1 MQAPQRMQ
9 RRVAA
14 TSWSAKIRERPLSRI
29 TRWTSPGPSF
39 SPGPGGPLMR
49 FRCVDT
55 GWPVAERV
63 RTVRIG
69 ATSSSFSTTFSMPM
83 RAMWTGG
90 TWVDIRPFPSFST
103 RTSVPVSATAMF
115 TPERPASASKNF
127 FRSTRR
133 AVAVRASTSSVYSA
147 PRIFSPKSRAICC
160 RLLWIA
166 GMMMCEGVSPS
177 SWMMYSPR
185 SLSRLSTPFFSRKS
199 FRCISSDTIDLPFTR
214 RVAPR
219 ARRIPR
225 TISFAS
231 SMVSA
236 QWTRMPFAV
245 QRASSASRSS
255 GSFASVRARIEAAR
269 SRSAFHS
276 AGSGNWAARLAMRPS
291 IARRKF
297 ARRLGSAS
305 AFDDEAWKSV
315 WPVSGLTGPLP
326 EELGEVHRS
335 RRGAGLLQRPADVQ
349 EAGGV
354 GGEDRRSAG
363 RHDVGDLVG
372 HHRSGDVG
380 VADREG
386 ASEAAALA
394 LPLERDDRDV
404 RKLRQERLG
413 LRLEAHL
420 AKAVT
425 RRMPRHCRLF
435 ASIGEAHVEDVDE
448 ELRQL
453 VDARREGDGLRVL
466 GRSLEKVRVMVLH
479 HPGARSGRYDHGKGF
494 WKEGHLSARHGP
506 GLLVIAAV
514 VCRLRAAG
522 LAPGKDDA
530 DALAFQ
536 ELDSRQPGLGEKE
549 IHDAGSEEIDGFGL
563 HGSVL
568 PANEA
573 SRISIGCA
581 MGSVAPRS
589 PRSLLSWSVQPGFA
603 LARRSGF
610 VASTFSAFLRPISS
624 EDSGATDR
632 K

>member
-39 SPGPGGPLMR
+39 SPGPRGPLMR
-49 FRCVDT
+49 FRYVDT

-69 ATSSSFSTTFSMPM
+69 ATSSSFSTTFSIPM

-90 TWVDIRPFPSFST
+90 TCVDIRPFPSFST

-115 TPERPASASKNF
+115 TPDTPASASKNF
-127 FRSTRR
+127 RRSTRR

-231 SMVSA
+231 SVVSA
-236 QWTRMPFAV
+236 QWTRMPFAA
-245 QRASSASRSS
+245 QRVSSASRSS
-255 GSFASVRARIEAAR
+255 GSFASVRARIEAA
-269 SRSAFHS
+269 SERSASHS

-297 ARRLGSAS
+297 ALRLGSRS
-305 AFDDEAWKSV
+305 AFEDEAWKSAE
-315 WPVSGLTGPLP
+315 PVSALTGPLP
-326 EELGEVHRS
+326 EELGEVHRP
-335 RRGAGLLQRPADVQ
+335 RRGAGLLQRAADVQ
-349 EAGGV
+349 EAGRIRR
-354 GGEDRRSAG
+354 EDDRGSALY
-363 RHDVGDLVG
+363 DVGDLVR
-372 HHRSGDVG
+372 HHRGRDVRIAHG
-380 VADREG
+380 ERPA
-386 ASEAAALA
+386 EAAALA
-394 LPLERDDRDV
+394 LACQRRHAHVAE
-404 RKLRQERLG
+404 LREEALR
-413 LRLEAHL
+413 LRLEPHL
-420 AKAVT
+420 PQAVAGGV
-425 RRMPRHCRLF
+425 PRHRLG
-435 ASIGEAHVEDVDE
+435 AAPVRQAHAEDVHEKLRELDDAARERDRGGFVGLARE
-448 ELRQL
+448 ELR
-453 VDARREGDGLRVL
+453 VV
-466 GRSLEKVRVMVLH
+466 VPH
-479 HPGARSGRYDHGKGF
+479 HPRAGTRGHDDGKIAREERDLH
-494 WKEGHLSARHGP
+494 ARDGP
-506 GLLVIAAV
+506 RFRVVAAV
-514 VCRLRAAG
+514 ERRLRAAG
-522 LAPGKDDA
+522 LAAREDDA
-530 DALAFQ
+530 DALALQ
-536 ELDSRQPGLGEKE
+536 ELDSRQPRLGEKE
-549 IHDAGSEEIDGFGL
+549 IHDAGPEEVDGLGL
-563 HGSVL
+563 HGRVL

-573 SRISIGCA
+573 SRISTGCA

-589 PRSLLSWSVQPGFA
+589 PRSLLIWSVQPGLA
-603 LARRSGF
+603 LARRSAF
-610 VASTFSAFLRPISS
+610 TERTFSAFLRPISS
-624 EDSGATDR
+624 DDCGATR
-632 K
+632 L